1 LTLRAAKDY
10 IVGSLKFERVDKLE
24 SNSQKKEIVMKFF
37 NNFFHGGYMAVF
49 PKVLI
54 GFGALFLVFSAVN
67 CSRAPEDPA
76 WFQST
81 TSGDTLSGNQLTE
94 KITREDSLF
103 NLYDMKREYIL
114 RGGESRDIMK
124 ELDQRRD
131 QLVKDAEVFPAIPGK
146 LDFLGWNIDKMDNN
160 KYRISCYFV
169 VVGKM
174 DKDWI
179 FKLLAKV
186 DEKHAPMLPPENQK
200 SRQVKWQVYP
210 KTSTWDPGEHKIIY
224 ELVELQPIPY
234 NISARFFIWP
244 ENIYQDVFSY
254 GWFADPDL
262 TEDDRVEK

>member
-1 LTLRAAKDY
+1 MNLLKKVFYIGEMVDLIKTLS
-10 IVGSLKFERVDKLE
+10 GCCFLL
-24 SNSQKKEIVMKFF
+24 
-37 NNFFHGGYMAVF
+37 
-49 PKVLI
+49 
-54 GFGALFLVFSAVN
+54 LVFSIAG
-67 CSRAPEDPA
+67 CSQAPEDPA

-81 TSGDTLSGNQLTE
+81 TSGDTLNSAQLTS
-94 KITREDSLF
+94 KIKATDSLF
-103 NLYDMKREYIL
+103 DLYDMKREYIL
-114 RGGESRDIMK
+114 RGGDSRDIMV
-124 ELDQRRD
+124 ELDRRRD
-131 QLVKDAEVFPAIPGK
+131 KLVEEVEAFPAIPGK
-146 LDFLGWNIDKMDNN
+146 LDFLGWDIDKMDNN

-186 DEKHAPMLPPENQK
+186 DEKHAPLLPPENQK
-200 SRQVKWQVYP
+200 SQRVKWQVYP

-234 NISARFFIWP
+234 NIYARFFIWP

-262 TEDDRVEK
+262 TEEDQKEN